1 MYFHENLFL
10 SSTMGQAN
18 SYALLISY
26 NPLLIELVSFIK
38 DLNAKLKTIKLL
50 EESIGELFQNMGM
63 STYLINKP

>member
-1 MYFHENLFL
+1 MKTFSYLQQWVRH
-10 SSTMGQAN
+10 N